1 VVFEGLDIYR
11 IVGAI
16 NSLGYGFRL
25 WCVYLISAIKQKDRT
40 PHIVYGQLVLGVEIL
55 ANLHPAYF
63 GVALRDHYQ

>member
-1 VVFEGLDIYR
+1 
-11 IVGAI
+11 
-16 NSLGYGFRL
+16 L
-25 WCVYLISAIKQKDRT
+25 WCVYFISAIKQKDRT